1 MHEWNMGGIH
11 ETIHREIP
19 PDFRLGGLAHGNHR
33 TAIGRNRQRR
43 WWRRRFLAPV
53 VANVDPHPPV
63 LFLGWKGLHAGRGE
77 RWMCDIADGRYFY
90 TLAGSD
96 EAPPVKRA
104 PQGIPFLP
112 CRRERHALVG
122 TAVFQRMHATLTIPK
137 QQQWLIAEHRC
148 EGPAGPDRS
157 AFPAMYQKPSSMQFC
172 GFSRR
177 ACRGFL

>member
-1 MHEWNMGGIH
+1 
-11 ETIHREIP
+11 
-19 PDFRLGGLAHGNHR
+19 
-33 TAIGRNRQRR
+33 
-43 WWRRRFLAPV
+43 
-53 VANVDPHPPV
+53 
-63 LFLGWKGLHAGRGE
+63 
-77 RWMCDIADGRYFY
+77 MCDIADGRYFY

-157 AFPAMYQKPSSMQFC
+157 AFRGNVPETFEHAVLWLQPPSVSRVSLRLRRMQVKI
-172 GFSRR
+172 GVSRSV
-177 ACRGFL
+177 